1 MSAAKKEDLLLGA
14 IIEDRFII
22 TEKLGQGGMSTV
34 YIGKHKQ
41 IDLKVAIKVLHSTLK
56 SDENPQALQ
65 ESIERFRREA
75 GIINRLNHENVIHT
89 LSFGILGSIIK
100 LDGEGKPY
108 EETKL
113 EEPKPYLILELLEGK
128 ALDTILKE
136 QTRLTLRTASLI
148 IEATARALAAA
159 HDIDVVHR
167 DIKPGNVMIVS
178 KKDQA
183 DVFSYGGQSATGVK
197 VLDFGISKMLQNPDE
212 ESRQQS
218 LTATGV
224 VFGSPL
230 YMSPEQCMGQD
241 LDHRTDIYS
250 LGCMFYE
257 LLTGRPPFSGKN
269 PLHTF
274 AMHIYEKPKSPNLYL
289 KKEEQIPPEAETL
302 ILKCMEKD
310 PEERY
315 QTIGELMSALAPF
328 V

>member
-1 MSAAKKEDLLLGA
+1 MPQKKEDPLLGA

-41 IDLKVAIKVLHSTLK
+41 IDLKVAIKVLHTSIK
-56 SDENPQALQ
+56 ADENPQAVQ

-89 LSFGILGSIIK
+89 LSFGILGAIIK
-100 LDGEGKPY
+100 LDDQGRPF
-108 EETKL
+108 EEEKL

-128 ALDTILKE
+128 ALDAILKE
-136 QTRLTLRTASLI
+136 QKRLALKTASLI
-148 IEATARALAAA
+148 IEATGKALAAA
-159 HDIDVVHR
+159 HEIDVVHR
-167 DIKPGNVMIVS
+167 DIKPGNVMIVA
-178 KKDQA
+178 KKDEA
-183 DVFSYGGQSATGVK
+183 DVFTHTAQSTTGVK
-197 VLDFGISKMLQNPDE
+197 VLDFGISKLLQNPE
-212 ESRQQS
+212 EDGRQQS

-241 LDHRTDIYS
+241 LDCRTDIYS

-289 KKEEQIPPEAETL
+289 KKDDQIPEEAAAL

-310 PEERY
+310 PEDRF
-315 QTIGELMSALAPF
+315 QSIKELMSALAPF

>member
-34 YIGKHKQ
+34 YVGKHKQ

-56 SDENPQALQ
+56 SDENPQAVQ

-89 LSFGILGSIIK
+89 LSFGILSSIIK
-100 LDGEGKPY
+100 LDDEGKPY
-108 EETKL
+108 EDTKL
-113 EEPKPYLILELLEGK
+113 EEPKPYLVLELLEGK

-148 IEATARALAAA
+148 IEATGRALSAA
-159 HDIDVVHR
+159 HDIAVVHR

-178 KKDQA
+178 KKE
-183 DVFSYGGQSATGVK
+183 SATGVK

-230 YMSPEQCMGQD
+230 YMSPEQCMGQE

-257 LLTGRPPFSGKN
+257 LLTGQPPFSGKN

-274 AMHIYEKPKSPNLYL
+274 AMHIYEKPKSPNFYL
-289 KKEEQIPPEAETL
+289 KKEDQIPPEAETL